1 MSRRRLLIISRH
13 QAKLLLG
20 NPGALVIFVIIPLLT
35 MVIMKSTQKSALLGA
50 GYRHVNGAEQAVPG
64 FTVMFA
70 FFWLVFVGR
79 TFFAEHSWGTWDRLQ
94 MMASTTEVVIGKL
107 LPSFIVI
114 TVQMIALFVIGDLV
128 LGMNSKGSMVAL
140 LIVAPAL
147 ALCVLALTFALVSF
161 TTTMSQMDASS
172 NLLMLVFASLGGA
185 LALTTSLPQW
195 AQTISPA
202 IPSHWAMQAST
213 DVILKGDGF
222 GSVIGSVGILLA
234 FAAVF
239 ATLAAI
245 RFRPTDHKLIS

>member
-1 MSRRRLLIISRH
+1 MSSRRLLIISRH
-13 QAKLLLG
+13 QTKLLLG

-35 MVIMKSTQKSALLGA
+35 MVIMKTTQKAALLGA

-94 MMASTTEVVIGKL
+94 MMASTTEVIVGKL
-107 LPSFIVI
+107 LPSFVVI
-114 TVQMIALFVIGDLV
+114 TIQMIMLFAIGDVV
-128 LGMNSKGSMVAL
+128 LGMNSKGSMAMLVIL
-140 LIVAPAL
+140 APAL
-147 ALCVLALTFALVSF
+147 AICVLALTFALVSF
-161 TTTMSQMDASS
+161 CSTMSQMDASS

-185 LALTTSLPQW
+185 LALTTALPQW
-195 AQTISPA
+195 AQTISPV

-222 GSVIGSVGILLA
+222 GSVIGPTAVLLG
-234 FAAVF
+234 FAALF
-239 ATLAAI
+239 TMLAAI
-245 RFRPTDHKLIS
+245 RFRPTDRKLVS

>member
-35 MVIMKSTQKSALLGA
+35 MVIMKSTQKAALLGA

-94 MMASTTEVVIGKL
+94 MMASTTEVIIGKL

-114 TVQMIALFVIGDLV
+114 TIQMIALFAIGDLV
-128 LGMNSKGSMVAL
+128 LGMNSKGPMLTLVIL
-140 LIVAPAL
+140 APTMAI
-147 ALCVLALTFALVSF
+147 CVLALTFALVSF
-161 TTTMSQMDASS
+161 CSTMSQMDASS

-185 LALTTSLPQW
+185 LALTTALPQW
-195 AQTISPA
+195 AQTISPV

-222 GSVIGSVGILLA
+222 GAVIGPVGVLLG
-234 FAAVF
+234 FAALF

-245 RFRPTDHKLIS
+245 RFRPTDRKLVS

>member
-13 QAKLLLG
+13 QAKLLVG

-50 GYRHVNGAEQAVPG
+50 GYRHVNGAEQTVPG

-70 FFWLVFVGR
+70 FFWLAFVGR

-114 TVQMIALFVIGDLV
+114 TVQMIALFAIGDLV
-128 LGMNSKGSMVAL
+128 LGMNSKGSMVTL
-140 LIVAPAL
+140 VIVAPAL

-161 TTTMSQMDASS
+161 CTTMSQMDASS

-185 LALTTSLPQW
+185 LALTTALPQW
-195 AQTISPA
+195 AQSISPA
-202 IPSHWAMQAST
+202 IPSHWAMQATT

-222 GSVIGSVGILLA
+222 GSVIGPVGVLLG
-234 FAAVF
+234 FAALF
-239 ATLAAI
+239 TALAAI

>member
-107 LPSFIVI
+107 LPSFVVI
-114 TVQMIALFVIGDLV
+114 TVQMIALFAIGDLV
-128 LGMNSKGSMVAL
+128 LGMNSKGSMVTL
-140 LIVAPAL
+140 VIVAPAL

-161 TTTMSQMDASS
+161 CSTMSQMDASS

-185 LALTTSLPQW
+185 LALTTALPQW

-213 DVILKGDGF
+213 DVILKGDGL
-222 GSVIGSVGILLA
+222 GSVIGPVGILLA
-234 FAAVF
+234 FAAAF
-239 ATLAAI
+239 AALAAI

>member
-35 MVIMKSTQKSALLGA
+35 MVIMKTTQKAALLGA
-50 GYRHVNGAEQAVPG
+50 GYHHVNGAEQAVPG

-79 TFFAEHSWGTWDRLQ
+79 TFFAEHAWGTWDRLQ
-94 MMASTTEVVIGKL
+94 MMASTPEVIVGKL

-114 TVQMIALFVIGDLV
+114 NVQMIMLFAIGDLV
-128 LGMNSKGSMVAL
+128 LGMNSKGSLATLVIL
-140 LIVAPAL
+140 APAL
-147 ALCVLALTFALVSF
+147 SICVLALTFALVSF
-161 TTTMSQMDASS
+161 CQTMTQLDASS

-185 LALTTSLPQW
+185 LALTTALPGW
-195 AQTISPA
+195 AQSIAPA

-222 GSVIGSVGILLA
+222 GSVLGSVAVLLA
-234 FAAVF
+234 FAAGF
-239 ATLAAI
+239 MALAAL
-245 RFRPTDHKLIS
+245 RFRPTDRKLVA

>member
-13 QAKLLLG
+13 QTKLLLG

-35 MVIMKSTQKSALLGA
+35 MVIMKTTQKAALLGA
-50 GYRHVNGAEQAVPG
+50 GYRHVNGAEQTVPG

-70 FFWLVFVGR
+70 FFWLAFVGR

-94 MMASTTEVVIGKL
+94 MMASTTEVIIGKL
-107 LPSFIVI
+107 LPSFVVI
-114 TVQMIALFVIGDLV
+114 TLQMILLFVIGDLV
-128 LGMNSKGSMVAL
+128 LGMNSKGSMASLV
-140 LIVAPAL
+140 IVAPAL
-147 ALCVLALTFALVSF
+147 AICVLALTFALVSF
-161 TTTMSQMDASS
+161 CGTMSQMDASS

-185 LALTTSLPQW
+185 LALTTALPQW
-195 AQTISPA
+195 AQSISPA

-222 GSVIGSVGILLA
+222 GSVLGSVGVLLG
-234 FAAVF
+234 FAALF

-245 RFRPTDHKLIS
+245 RFRPTDRKLIA